1 MESYKFC
8 NNCKLSLPL
17 KSMTVEDNFNII
29 IIGNTEGFVG
39 YESDIENPFSDKTCF
54 MRWAWFS
61 NMVCNSTV
69 NITVIGP
76 SNVDKYWKKIIAYI
90 LRDCKSKNRYNIKR
104 RYENHIIKSNDEY
117 FDMLENFADKNMIF
131 DVCLMNPP
139 YGTKGDTIANKMF
152 NKVNDICNNVVS
164 IQPSAFITKDKS
176 TRTVYEEKRSLDIFD
191 KFGAYIEIVN
201 EKIFD
206 ADLQQELAIIHIIKG
221 GTNDIVVK
229 NKFGTSVYD
238 SANKINKYN
247 NDNTINQF
255 YSVVK
260 LLSDNDSVHKH
271 IIVTDPRDDKSMQL
285 KTQDEG
291 QKYYVKISYLRG
303 NIGTDDME
311 TFIPRDTVPKKEGRG
326 RCYIN
331 FSNKNVARNFIN
343 YLKSDFARMSL
354 WFIKNDTALA
364 YNTKLVPWFDF
375 SDTHFS
381 KTPKEIDDYLF
392 SKFEISKDARKKIEE
407 ILPDY
412 YEIRN

>member
-1 MESYKFC
+1 
-8 NNCKLSLPL
+8 
-17 KSMTVEDNFNII
+17 
-29 IIGNTEGFVG
+29 
-39 YESDIENPFSDKTCF
+39 
-54 MRWAWFS
+54 
-61 NMVCNSTV
+61 
-69 NITVIGP
+69 
-76 SNVDKYWKKIIAYI
+76 
-90 LRDCKSKNRYNIKR
+90 
-104 RYENHIIKSNDEY
+104 
-117 FDMLENFADKNMIF
+117 
-131 DVCLMNPP
+131 MNPP

-271 IIVTDPRDDKSMQL
+271 IIVTDPRDEKSMQL

-291 QKYYVKISYLRG
+291 QKYYVTISYLRG

-381 KTPKEIDDYLF
+381 KSPKEIDDYLF
-392 SKFEISKDARKKIEE
+392 DKFEISKDARKKIEE

-412 YEIRN
+412 YGIRN

>member
-1 MESYKFC
+1 
-8 NNCKLSLPL
+8 
-17 KSMTVEDNFNII
+17 
-29 IIGNTEGFVG
+29 
-39 YESDIENPFSDKTCF
+39 
-54 MRWAWFS
+54 
-61 NMVCNSTV
+61 
-69 NITVIGP
+69 
-76 SNVDKYWKKIIAYI
+76 
-90 LRDCKSKNRYNIKR
+90 
-104 RYENHIIKSNDEY
+104 
-117 FDMLENFADKNMIF
+117 
-131 DVCLMNPP
+131 MNPP
-139 YGTKGDTIANKMF
+139 YGTKGNTIANKMF

-176 TRTVYEEKRSLDIFD
+176 TRTVYEEKRSLDIFN

-206 ADLQQELAIIHIIKG
+206 ANLQQELAIIHIIKG

-229 NKFGTSVYD
+229 NKFGTSFYD

-247 NDNTINQF
+247 NDTTIDQF

-260 LLSDNDSVHKH
+260 LLSDNDSVYKH
-271 IIVTDPRDDKSMQL
+271 IIVTDPRDEKSMQL

-291 QKYYVKISYLRG
+291 QKYYVTISYLRG

-375 SDTHFS
+375 SDKHFS

-392 SKFEISKDARKKIEE
+392 SKFEISKDAREKIEE

-412 YEIRN
+412 YGIRKS